1 MKKNSILLLGCN
13 ERAAF
18 SIAKSFTKNNF
29 SVGVLNDSFH
39 PLQYS
44 KFVKSFHVIDS
55 SFEKKTKLA
64 VDEIVEFLQNNQYEY
79 LIPVNDTALL
89 ICSLNYEQISKLTKI
104 AYVNPNET
112 HKYSRDKSELL
123 QLCRELAFPTPKS
136 ILIEKI
142 EDIDKLQNIDFPC
155 IAKPVSSKV
164 YKNEKIF
171 SYTVKKIKNQEDLID
186 FIRETIDTVPVLIQ
200 ELLPKGFGV
209 GYNFLSL
216 NGKVLDAYCHQR
228 INEAWGGGQSTF
240 RKTIDVSSFDLE
252 NISKEIIAQI
262 NWSGIA
268 MIEFMIVNNTPYIM
282 EINGRAWGSIEL
294 GIFSGVDLPY
304 NMIEAIYEDKII
316 VPNKRTTTF
325 YSRNLLNE
333 IVWITKSKSFS
344 TLIKWFISLKESF
357 KKNHIIED
365 SVFRDPL
372 FRTAY
377 VFNLISEIFSKFLF
391 KIEKSVIPVRV
402 PTLSNQSISK
412 DKRIALI
419 CKGNINRSAFAE
431 FYCKQNYPGY
441 KISSFGTIFKENRLS
456 PVNAVASAKAFGV
469 DLNQHRSKFLTDTAI
484 LENDLFVIMDKDNY
498 WDLIKMKV
506 PKNKIF
512 KMNSLDI
519 SDPYGNDNN
528 YFNKT
533 FKIIADSIDAVFK

>member
-18 SIAKSFTKNNF
+18 SIANSFTKNNF
-29 SVGVLNDSFH
+29 SVVVLNDSFH

-171 SYTVKKIKNQEDLID
+171 SYTVKKIKNKEDLID

-294 GIFSGVDLPY
+294 GIFSGVDLPF

-391 KIEKSVIPVRV
+391 KIE
-402 PTLSNQSISK
+402 
-412 DKRIALI
+412 
-419 CKGNINRSAFAE
+419 
-431 FYCKQNYPGY
+431 
-441 KISSFGTIFKENRLS
+441 
-456 PVNAVASAKAFGV
+456 
-469 DLNQHRSKFLTDTAI
+469 
-484 LENDLFVIMDKDNY
+484 
-498 WDLIKMKV
+498 
-506 PKNKIF
+506 
-512 KMNSLDI
+512 
-519 SDPYGNDNN
+519 
-528 YFNKT
+528 
-533 FKIIADSIDAVFK
+533 

>member
-1 MKKNSILLLGCN
+1 MKKTSVLLLGCN

-18 SIAKSFTKNNF
+18 SIAKSFTRNNY
-29 SVGVLNDSFH
+29 SVDVLNDCFH

-44 KFVKSFHVIDS
+44 KFVKSFHVIHA
-55 SFEKKTKLA
+55 SFEKNTDAAINEILA
-64 VDEIVEFLQNNQYEY
+64 FLQNNQYDY
-79 LIPVNDTALL
+79 LIPVHDTALL
-89 ICSLNYEQISKLTKI
+89 ICAIQNEQLSRLTKI
-104 AYVNPNET
+104 AYVNPPET
-112 HKYSRDKSELL
+112 HKFSRDKGELL
-123 QLCRELAFPTPKS
+123 LLCKNLGLPTPAS

-142 EDIDKLQNIDFPC
+142 EDIDKLDNLVFPC

-164 YKNEKIF
+164 YRNEKIF
-171 SYTVKKIKNQEDLID
+171 SYTVKKIKTREALID

-240 RKTIDVSSFDLE
+240 RKTIDLTSFDIE
-252 NISKEIIAQI
+252 NISKKIISQI

-268 MIEFMIVNNTPYIM
+268 MIEFLVVNNTPYIM

-294 GIFSGVDLPY
+294 GNFSGADLPLH
-304 NMIEAIYEDKII
+304 MINAIFEGKT
-316 VPNKRTTTF
+316 VAPRKSNSTF

-333 IVWITKSKSFS
+333 ILWITKSKSFS
-344 TLIKWFISLKESF
+344 TFIKWLFSLKESF
-357 KKNHIIED
+357 KKNHTIED
-365 SVFRDPL
+365 SVFQDPL
-372 FRTAY
+372 FRLAY
-377 VFNLISEIFSKFLF
+377 LLKLISEVFNKFLF
-391 KIEKSVIPVRV
+391 KIKKSVTPVRIA
-402 PTLSNQSISK
+402 SISQESISK
-412 DKRIALI
+412 DKKIALI

-431 FYCKQNYPGY
+431 FYWKQKYPGY
-441 KISSFGTIFKENRLS
+441 SISSFGAIFKENRLS
-456 PVNAVASAKAFGV
+456 PVNAVASATAFGV

-484 LENDLFVIMDKDNY
+484 KENDVFIIMDKENY
-498 WDLIKMKV
+498 WDLRKMNV

-512 KMNSLDI
+512 KLNSVDI
-519 SDPYGNDNN
+519 ADPYGNDND

-533 FKIIADSIDAVFK
+533 FKIIADSIDAVVK

>member
-1 MKKNSILLLGCN
+1 MKKTSVLLLGCN

-18 SIAKSFTKNNF
+18 SIAKSFTKNNC
-29 SVGVLNDSFH
+29 SVDVLNDCFH

-44 KFVKSFHVIDS
+44 RFVNSFHVIPS
-55 SFEKKTKLA
+55 SFEKKTNTA
-64 VDEIVEFLQNNQYEY
+64 VNEIIAFLQKNQYDY

-89 ICSLNYEQISKLTKI
+89 ICAINNEHISRLTKI
-104 AYVNPNET
+104 AYVNPSET

-123 QLCRELAFPTPKS
+123 MLCKNLGLPTPAS

-142 EDIDKLQNIDFPC
+142 EDIDKLENIAFPC

-164 YKNEKIF
+164 YRNEKIF
-171 SYTVKKIKNQEDLID
+171 SYTVKKMKTREALID

-240 RKTIDVSSFDLE
+240 RKTIDVSTFDLE
-252 NISKEIIAQI
+252 NISKKIIAQI
-262 NWSGIA
+262 NWTGIA

-304 NMIEAIYEDKII
+304 NMVEAIYEDKKIE
-316 VPNKRTTTF
+316 VKKSSTTF

-333 IVWITKSKSFS
+333 ILWITKSKSFS

-372 FRTAY
+372 FRIAY
-377 VFNLISEIFSKFLF
+377 VFKLISEIFSKFLF
-391 KIEKSVIPVRV
+391 KIEKSVTPVRV
-402 PTLSNQSISK
+402 PTLSNQYISK
-412 DKRIALI
+412 DKSIALI

-431 FYCKQNYPGY
+431 FYWKQNHPGY

-512 KMNSLDI
+512 KLNSLDI

-533 FKIIADSIDAVFK
+533 FKIIAESVDAVFK